1 MVKPLLL
8 EGGRGAGAGGD
19 DFFTL
24 FETGVTMANER
35 IETTPVP
42 RPPRSLGAPY
52 PIEAETLH
60 ARFLGDFSPSICFD
74 QIFFL
79 GCGKLVKTN
88 DFKSFGGLGAVP
100 FDTSRNSTQVYNF
113 QSCGDG
119 LGQEINEDFR
129 VKIP

>member
-79 GCGKLVKTN
+79 GAYPMEELLYAEMRSLSPSLPAWKPVT
-88 DFKSFGGLGAVP
+88 
-100 FDTSRNSTQVYNF
+100 R
-113 QSCGDG
+113 
-119 LGQEINEDFR
+119 
-129 VKIP
+129 